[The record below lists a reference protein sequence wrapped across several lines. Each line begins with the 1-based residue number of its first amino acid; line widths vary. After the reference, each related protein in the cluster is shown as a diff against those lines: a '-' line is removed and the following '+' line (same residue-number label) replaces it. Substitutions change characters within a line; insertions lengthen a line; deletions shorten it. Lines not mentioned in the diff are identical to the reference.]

1 MLVLL
6 GLMVVSAFADVVS
19 VGAVMPFLGVLTAPD
34 RLMANATVAQLA
46 QQLGVTSAGQIILPL
61 TLAFACAVLIAGALR
76 IVVLLLSI
84 RLAHGT
90 GSELSA
96 EVYRRTLYQ
105 AYRVHVSRN
114 SSEIISGIT
123 YKVSSAVAVLTYV
136 LTFISSAIA
145 IAAVTAALLAINP
158 TVAICAALGFGA
170 CYVLIAFLSRSKL
183 RRNSDRMAREQTQVV
198 KALQEGLGGIRDV
211 LLDGTQELYCDIY
224 RRADVP
230 LRRAQGVS
238 DFIGQCPRHAME
250 AVGIVLIAILAFL
263 LTRSGAGGASVAIP
277 VLGAIAIGAQRLLP
291 AFQQAY
297 GAWTSI
303 AAHHSQLAAVIELLD
318 QPAPRAA
325 QLDAPSRPLVV
336 RESIV
341 FNAVRF
347 RYLADGPWILDGLD
361 LVIPR
366 GSRVA
371 LVGSTGSGKST
382 ALDVLMGLLT
392 PESGEVRV
400 DGRQIHG
407 ELLRSW
413 QRAIAHVPQVIHLAD
428 ASIAENIAFG
438 VPPDSIDMARVREAA
453 RHAHIADFVES
464 RPEGYE
470 ARVGE
475 RGIQL
480 SGGQR
485 QRIGIAR
492 ALYKQASVLVFDEA
506 TSALDN
512 LTEQSVME
520 AIGGLSRDLT
530 IVLIAH
536 RLTTVR
542 HCDITVEMHDGRVI
556 AQGRYEQ
563 LIESSAS
570 FRKMAYAAGQ

>member
-1 MLVLL
+1 MI
-6 GLMVVSAFADVVS
+6 VSAFADVVS
-19 VGAVMPFLGVLTAPD
+19 VGAVMPFLGVLTSPD
-34 RLMANATVAQLA
+34 RVMQSPVSAQWL
-46 QQLGVTSAGQIILPL
+46 QHFGITSAEQIVLPL
-61 TLAFACAVLIAGALR
+61 TVAFALAVLIAGALR
-76 IVVLLLSI
+76 ILVLLVSI
-84 RLAHGT
+84 RIAHGT

-105 AYRVHVSRN
+105 PYRVHASRN
-114 SSEIISGIT
+114 SSEVISGIT
-123 YKVSSAVAVLTYV
+123 YKVSSAVAVLTYI
-136 LTFISSAIA
+136 LTFISSAVA
-145 IAAVTAALLAINP
+145 ITAVTIALLAINP
-158 TVAICAALGFGA
+158 AVAIGAAAGFGA
-170 CYVLIAFLSRSKL
+170 CYILIAFLTRSRL
-183 RRNSDRMAREQTQVV
+183 RQNSDRVAREQNQVV

-211 LLDGTQELYCDIY
+211 LLDGTQEVYCDIY
-224 RRADVP
+224 RRSDVP
-230 LRRAQGVS
+230 LRRAQGIS

-250 AVGIVLIAILAFL
+250 AIGIVLIAILAFL
-263 LTRSGAGGASVAIP
+263 LTRSSAGGASVAIP

-297 GAWTSI
+297 GAWSSI
-303 AAHHSQLAAVIELLD
+303 AAHRAQLAAVIELLD
-318 QPAPRAA
+318 QPAPPAA
-325 QLDAPSRPLVV
+325 GQEPDPSPMVV

-341 FNAVRF
+341 FKSVRF
-347 RYLADGPWILDGLD
+347 RYLPDGPWVVDGMD

-371 LVGSTGSGKST
+371 LVGTTGSGKST
-382 ALDVLMGLLT
+382 ALDILMGLLA
-392 PESGEVRV
+392 PDAGEVCV
-400 DGRQIHG
+400 DGRPIHG

-428 ASIAENIAFG
+428 ASISENVAFG
-438 VPPDSIDMARVREAA
+438 VPADRIDMVRVREAC
-453 RHAHIADFVES
+453 RRAHIADFVES
-464 RPEGYE
+464 RPEGYA

-530 IVLIAH
+530 IILIAH
-536 RLTTVR
+536 RLSTVR
-542 HCDITVEMHDGRVI
+542 HCDVTVEMREGRVV
-556 AQGRYEQ
+556 AQGSYEQ
-563 LIESSAS
+563 LVETSAS